1 MIHVL
6 VIDDEPAVRMLLQR
20 NLEFAGFEVET
31 AEDGGQ
37 GLLAVR
43 RGVMDVVVLDL
54 MMPHVD
60 GFQVLAELSAPGST
74 VTAPPVIIL
83 TALSDPSV
91 KARCFEAGA
100 SSVMTKPFDPFALT
114 AEITRL
120 VGAEHQPQA

>member
-1 MIHVL
+1 MTRVL
-6 VIDDEPAVRMLLQR
+6 VIDDEPAVRLLLQR

-31 AEDGGQ
+31 AEDGAQ

-43 RGVMDVVVLDL
+43 RGLVDVVVLDL
-54 MMPHVD
+54 MMPQVD
-60 GFQVLAELSAPGST
+60 GFEVLAELSAPGGA
-74 VTAPPVIIL
+74 VPPPVIIL

-91 KARCFEAGA
+91 KARCYEAGA

-120 VGAEHQPQA
+120 AAAEHQAHA